1 MARIVANDVLDL
13 LKRDGSKRAA
23 HIACLRAIPFCT
35 ESETLKDGVDRL
47 GAWFDMSVELNH
59 KPLHQVVSIVL
70 ACFLIVGS
78 NRVTCG
84 ADLNKRWL
92 EIARNVVT
100 PFATKISKSYI
111 TDVGAV
117 AICTLYNSM
126 PEKYGRRLMSTNS
139 RGCSCEVQQM
149 LAGRQSVEFVE
160 QTRRKVVGKLMESA
174 IGNVLKRMKDDA
186 RCQRLRLKKQRRRL
200 IKSTQLDDSTENPA
214 TEQVDSLENATPSI
228 LALEGV
234 DSSSSRGADEC
245 LVCFDPLGS
254 KRLLFTCGHAR
265 CCLVCAPMLPEC
277 PMCQQPVSILMEIF
291 V

>member
-117 AICTLYNSM
+117 AICTLYYSM
-126 PEKYGRRLMSTNS
+126 PERYRRRLMSTNS
-139 RGCSCEVQQM
+139 RGCSCEVRQM
-149 LAGRQSVEFVE
+149 LADRQAVEFVK

-200 IKSTQLDDSTENPA
+200 KSMSLDDSTENPA

-234 DSSSSRGADEC
+234 DSSSSSRGTDEC
-245 LVCFDPLGS
+245 LVCFDSLGS

-265 CCLVCAPMLPEC
+265 CCLVCAPILPEC